1 MTSADRGDDQDFSK
15 FADIQYK
22 EDEGVKI
29 PKIQWTSYMEDP
41 KWGIVTVL
49 LFGRIGA
56 ALRKRERAPSLRS

>member
-29 PKIQWTSYMEDP
+29 PKFS
-41 KWGIVTVL
+41 
-49 LFGRIGA
+49 GRHIWKIPNG
-56 ALRKRERAPSLRS
+56 ES